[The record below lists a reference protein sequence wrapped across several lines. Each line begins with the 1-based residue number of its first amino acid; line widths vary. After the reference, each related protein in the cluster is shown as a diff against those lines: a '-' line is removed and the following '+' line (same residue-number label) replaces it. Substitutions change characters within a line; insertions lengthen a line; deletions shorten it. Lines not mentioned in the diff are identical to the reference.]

1 MSDSNAWRHIAAA
14 SFSCN
19 LRSGR
24 LTMNYII
31 TVDGGTSNT
40 RTYLWT
46 AGGKILTHRSQAIGA
61 KTSAINGSNQPWKQ
75 AIHDMIESML
85 TEYGISEDYV
95 QGVYMSG
102 MLTSDLG
109 ILEVPHLTAPVSMK
123 NYQEHLV
130 RVHLPEVFSKE
141 IVLIPGIKNTLSNP
155 ESLDSLRTFDIMRG
169 EETETYALIEQYGSD
184 QNTIYIL
191 PGSHNKYVFI
201 DENCTVLAT
210 STTLSGELLNSIVND
225 TIVASSVDHG
235 FPSMEHYNLE
245 MIQYGCEMHRKEG
258 FGRALFLTR
267 LFDRF
272 GSQSKYNLQNYVLGI
287 VLESD
292 LTALHNAAFFKD
304 VTNVRIVI
312 HGNGAFS
319 HALYDLLKEDP
330 AFHNIVLDDSEEI
343 PIAAQGAFHLAMK
356 DLQTH

>member
-1 MSDSNAWRHIAAA
+1 
-14 SFSCN
+14 
-19 LRSGR
+19 
-24 LTMNYII
+24 
-31 TVDGGTSNT
+31 
-40 RTYLWT
+40 
-46 AGGKILTHRSQAIGA
+46 
-61 KTSAINGSNQPWKQ
+61 
-75 AIHDMIESML
+75 MIESML
-85 TEYGISEDYV
+85 TECEVSDNAV

-102 MLTSDLG
+102 MLTRDLG

>member
-1 MSDSNAWRHIAAA
+1 
-14 SFSCN
+14 
-19 LRSGR
+19 
-24 LTMNYII
+24 MNYII

-46 AGGKILTHRSQAIGA
+46 ASGQVLTQRSQAIGA
-61 KTSAINGSNQPWKQ
+61 KMSAINSSNQVWKTT
-75 AIHDMIESML
+75 IHNMIESML
-85 TEYGISEDYV
+85 TECAVSDNDIQGI
-95 QGVYMSG
+95 YMSG

-109 ILEVPHLTAPVSMK
+109 ILEVPHLTAPVCMK
-123 NYQEHLV
+123 NYQEHLI

-141 IVLIPGIKNTLSNP
+141 IVLIPGIKNTLSNA
-155 ESLDSLRTFDIMRG
+155 ESLDSLRRFDIMRG
-169 EETETYALIEQYGSD
+169 EETETYALIEQYGAG

-191 PGSHNKYVFI
+191 PGSHNKYVFV
-201 DENCTVLAT
+201 DESSTILAT

-258 FGRALFLTR
+258 IGRALFLTR

-272 GSQSKYNLQNYVLGI
+272 GSQSKYNLQNYVLGV

-292 LTALHNAAFFKD
+292 LSALHNAAFFED
-304 VTNVRIVI
+304 TMNVRIVI

-319 HALYDLLKEDP
+319 HALYDLLKDDP
-330 AFHNIVLDDSEEI
+330 SFHNIVLNNSEEI
-343 PIAAQGAFHLAMK
+343 PIAAQGAYHLAMK
-356 DLQTH
+356 DLQMH

>member
-1 MSDSNAWRHIAAA
+1 
-14 SFSCN
+14 
-19 LRSGR
+19 
-24 LTMNYII
+24 
-31 TVDGGTSNT
+31 
-40 RTYLWT
+40 
-46 AGGKILTHRSQAIGA
+46 
-61 KTSAINGSNQPWKQ
+61 
-75 AIHDMIESML
+75 MIESML
-85 TEYGISEDYV
+85 TECAVSDNAV

-169 EETETYALIEQYGSD
+169 EETETYALIKQYGSD

>member
-1 MSDSNAWRHIAAA
+1 
-14 SFSCN
+14 
-19 LRSGR
+19 
-24 LTMNYII
+24 MNYII

-46 AGGKILTHRSQAIGA
+46 TDGKILTHLSQAIGA
-61 KTSAINGSNQPWKQ
+61 KTSAIIGSNQPWKQ

-85 TEYGISEDYV
+85 TEHDISEDSV

-123 NYQEHLV
+123 NYQDHMV

-141 IVLIPGIKNTLSNP
+141 IVLSPGIKNALSTP
-155 ESLDSLRTFDIMRG
+155 ESLDSLRKFDIMRG

-191 PGSHNKYVFI
+191 PGSHNKYVFV

-225 TIVASSVDHG
+225 TIVASSVDHR

-258 FGRALFLTR
+258 IGRALFLTR

-272 GSQSKYNLQNYVLGI
+272 GSQSKYNLQNYVLGV

-304 VTNVRIVI
+304 VMNVRIVI

-319 HALYDLLKEDP
+319 HALYDLLKADP
-330 AFHNIVLDDSEEI
+330 AFHNIILHDSEEF
-343 PIAAQGAFHLAMK
+343 PIAAQGAYHLAMK
-356 DLQTH
+356 DLQIP

>member
-1 MSDSNAWRHIAAA
+1 
-14 SFSCN
+14 
-19 LRSGR
+19 
-24 LTMNYII
+24 MNYII

-46 AGGKILTHRSQAIGA
+46 ANGQILTQRSQAIGA
-61 KTSAINGSNQPWKQ
+61 KTSAINGSNQAWKK
-75 AIHDMIESML
+75 AIHNMSESML
-85 TEYGISEDYV
+85 TECAVSDNAV

>member
-1 MSDSNAWRHIAAA
+1 
-14 SFSCN
+14 
-19 LRSGR
+19 
-24 LTMNYII
+24 MNYII

-46 AGGKILTHRSQAIGA
+46 ANGQILTQRSQAIGA
-61 KTSAINGSNQPWKQ
+61 KTSAINGSNQAWEK
-75 AIHDMIESML
+75 AIHNMIESML
-85 TEYGISEDYV
+85 TECAVSDNAV

>member
-1 MSDSNAWRHIAAA
+1 
-14 SFSCN
+14 
-19 LRSGR
+19 
-24 LTMNYII
+24 MNYII

-46 AGGKILTHRSQAIGA
+46 ANGQILTQRSQAIGA
-61 KTSAINGSNQPWKQ
+61 KTSAINGSNQAWTK
-75 AIHDMIESML
+75 AIHNMIESML
-85 TEYGISEDYV
+85 TECAVSDNAV

-330 AFHNIVLDDSEEI
+330 AFHNIVLDNSEEI
-343 PIAAQGAFHLAMK
+343 PIAAQGAYHLAMK
-356 DLQTH
+356 DLQMR

>member
-1 MSDSNAWRHIAAA
+1 
-14 SFSCN
+14 
-19 LRSGR
+19 
-24 LTMNYII
+24 MNYII

-46 AGGKILTHRSQAIGA
+46 ANGQILTQRSQAIGA
-61 KTSAINGSNQPWKQ
+61 KTSAINGNNQAWKK
-75 AIHDMIESML
+75 AIHNMIESML
-85 TEYGISEDYV
+85 TECAVSDNAV

>member
-1 MSDSNAWRHIAAA
+1 
-14 SFSCN
+14 
-19 LRSGR
+19 
-24 LTMNYII
+24 MNYII

-109 ILEVPHLTAPVSMK
+109 ILEVPHLTAPVCMK
-123 NYQEHLV
+123 NYQKHLV
-130 RVHLPEVFSKE
+130 RVNLPEVFSKE
-141 IVLIPGIKNTLSNP
+141 IVLIPGIKNTLSYSG
-155 ESLDSLRTFDIMRG
+155 SLDPLRRFDIMRG
-169 EETETYALIEQYGSD
+169 EETETYALIEQYGAG

-191 PGSHNKYVFI
+191 PGSHNKYVFV
-201 DENCTVLAT
+201 DENSTILAT

>member
-1 MSDSNAWRHIAAA
+1 
-14 SFSCN
+14 
-19 LRSGR
+19 
-24 LTMNYII
+24 MNYII

-169 EETETYALIEQYGSD
+169 EETETYALIKQYGSD

-210 STTLSGELLNSIVND
+210 STTLSEELLNSIVND

>member
-1 MSDSNAWRHIAAA
+1 
-14 SFSCN
+14 
-19 LRSGR
+19 
-24 LTMNYII
+24 MNYII

-46 AGGKILTHRSQAIGA
+46 ANGQILTQRSQAIGA
-61 KTSAINGSNQPWKQ
+61 KTSAINGSNQAWNK
-75 AIHDMIESML
+75 AIHNMIESML
-85 TEYGISEDYV
+85 TECAVSDNAV

-330 AFHNIVLDDSEEI
+330 AFHNIVLDVSEEV

>member
-1 MSDSNAWRHIAAA
+1 
-14 SFSCN
+14 
-19 LRSGR
+19 
-24 LTMNYII
+24 MNYII

-123 NYQEHLV
+123 NYHEHLV

-169 EETETYALIEQYGSD
+169 EETETYALIKQYGSD

>member
-1 MSDSNAWRHIAAA
+1 
-14 SFSCN
+14 
-19 LRSGR
+19 
-24 LTMNYII
+24 MNYII

-169 EETETYALIEQYGSD
+169 EETETYALIKQYGSD
-184 QNTIYIL
+184 Q
-191 PGSHNKYVFI
+191 
-201 DENCTVLAT
+201 
-210 STTLSGELLNSIVND
+210 LSLIHISE
-225 TIVASSVDHG
+225 
-235 FPSMEHYNLE
+235 P
-245 MIQYGCEMHRKEG
+245 
-258 FGRALFLTR
+258 TR
-267 LFDRF
+267 
-272 GSQSKYNLQNYVLGI
+272 
-287 VLESD
+287 
-292 LTALHNAAFFKD
+292 H
-304 VTNVRIVI
+304 
-312 HGNGAFS
+312 
-319 HALYDLLKEDP
+319 
-330 AFHNIVLDDSEEI
+330 
-343 PIAAQGAFHLAMK
+343 
-356 DLQTH
+356 